1 MVEGPSGI
9 GWEMVAEPAFWSYA
23 AALAAFTLFALQLWL
38 GWRGGRNAALLL
50 AAIALSAG
58 WAGSGLAVVLSG
70 SPIAWSAYRGLDAL
84 RILAWLAFLFSL
96 LHRGEGSGRGLSSS
110 AWPFLLAVIF
120 LVTPW
125 LAPALSALDLQVP
138 QALTA
143 HGGSLAVSVL
153 GLATVEQLYRRAPKG
168 SRWHVAPLCI
178 GLGGAFA
185 FDLYVYAYA
194 LLFRGPLDPDLW
206 SARGVVQALV
216 IPFVALSTARSRE
229 WTIDIAFSRGV
240 VFHSTA
246 IMAAGLYLLA
256 VAAAGYYVRYF
267 GGAWG
272 GTLQIG
278 FLFAALLLLGLVF
291 SSGTFRS
298 QVRVFINK
306 HFFSYR
312 YDYRQEWLKITQL
325 LSGAGE
331 GVNMHERCVMALA
344 DLVESPAGAIWIEDH
359 RGRYVQAG
367 RWNMREV
374 NDAEPAEGALA
385 RFLEKTGWVVDLDE
399 FRANPERYPDLRLP
413 EWLARLPNAWLIVPL
428 PHLERLLGFVILAT
442 ARVKVEIN
450 WEVRDLLKTA
460 ARQVAGFIGH
470 ARATEALLESRKF
483 EAFNRMSA
491 FVVHDLKNLVA
502 QLSLMLKNAERH
514 QGNPEFQQDM
524 LATIRNV
531 VERMN
536 GLLFQ
541 LRAGTQPLDHPRTV
555 DLAALV
561 ERVAQAKSAQG
572 RRIAWEAQRG
582 VQAVGHAERLER
594 VIGHLVQ
601 NALEAT
607 DETGRVELKAY
618 FDGAHA
624 VVDVADNGK
633 GMTPEF
639 VRDELF
645 KPFRTT
651 KPAGTGIGAYES
663 AQYVAELGG
672 KLLVDSRPGE
682 GTRIRMLLPRPERR
696 PLEGEKRE
704 VA

>member
-1 MVEGPSGI
+1 
-9 GWEMVAEPAFWSYA
+9 MVAEPAFWSYA

-50 AAIALSAG
+50 TAVALSAG

-70 SPIAWSAYRGLDAL
+70 SPMAWSGYRGLDAL

-110 AWPFLLAVIF
+110 AGPFLLAVIF
-120 LVTPW
+120 LATPW

-143 HGGSLAVSVL
+143 YGGSLAVSVL

-185 FDLYVYAYA
+185 FDLYVYADA
-194 LLFRGPLDPDLW
+194 LLFRRPLDPDLW
-206 SARGVVQALV
+206 SARGVAQALV

-256 VAAAGYYVRYF
+256 IAAAGYYVRYF

-272 GTLQIG
+272 RTLQIG

-312 YDYRQEWLKITQL
+312 YDYRQEWLKITRL

-331 GVNMHERCVMALA
+331 GANMHERCVMALA
-344 DLVESPAGAIWIEDH
+344 DLVESPAGAIWLEDH

-374 NDAEPAEGALA
+374 NDAEPAEGALPS
-385 RFLEKTGWVVDLDE
+385 FLGKTGWVVDLDE
-399 FRANPERYPDLRLP
+399 FRAHPERYPDLRLP